1 MPEKQMGRPPS
12 KNPKK
17 VRFEIRLTEQE
28 AALLTEC
35 ADRLWCTR
43 TDVLNLGIQKV
54 KADLDKK

>member
-35 ADRLWCTR
+35 ADRL
-43 TDVLNLGIQKV
+43 
-54 KADLDKK
+54 DKK

>member
-1 MPEKQMGRPPS
+1 MGRPPS

-35 ADRLWCTR
+35 ADRLGCTR

>member
-17 VRFEIRLTEQE
+17 VRFEIRLTE
-28 AALLTEC
+28 C
-35 ADRLWCTR
+35 ADRLGCTR